1 MGGFNSKFVSKTLC
15 ILLLYYGH
23 PRGWLINY
31 YQETSQLVR
40 GSLILLRWHQTSVW
54 KQVDLPVAE
63 NRSVLTEKGSP
74 LYHNILTNLLRYLD
88 PQDSWGKWR
97 MRKQCIPG
105 RLSQLRA
112 AWNRGYIRTCRY
124 NYRSEESI
132 KSSYTTV
139 FFEGFFHLHHQLYRL
154 NPTSSTVSPNQL
166 GLNQKFVPVSTAQ
179 LYLSAS
185 STISLIKAGSFVSWL

>member
-1 MGGFNSKFVSKTLC
+1 MTRCHVLHQSRACAIIIIQVTAVFRVQCLERNSLDPSPSYWKRGPGNHCLRVGGFNSKFVSKTLC
-15 ILLLYYGH
+15 ILSINLLYYGH

-97 MRKQCIPG
+97 MRKCTRPSFSIESG
-105 RLSQLRA
+105 LESRLRA
-112 AWNRGYIRTCRY
+112 
-124 NYRSEESI
+124 E
-132 KSSYTTV
+132 
-139 FFEGFFHLHHQLYRL
+139 
-154 NPTSSTVSPNQL
+154 
-166 GLNQKFVPVSTAQ
+166 VPVTWCSWTFRLDNITRAQ
-179 LYLSAS
+179 
-185 STISLIKAGSFVSWL
+185 